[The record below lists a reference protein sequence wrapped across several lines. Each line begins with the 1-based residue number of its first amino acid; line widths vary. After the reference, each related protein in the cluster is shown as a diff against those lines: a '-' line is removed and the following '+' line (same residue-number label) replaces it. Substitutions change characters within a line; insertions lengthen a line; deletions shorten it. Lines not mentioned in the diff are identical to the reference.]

1 MCRFGF
7 GWWADKMRA
16 DSANWHTGHVARFST
31 KDTGPLAN
39 NSHRS
44 RESVNA
50 KRFIYTVVYCSPLQ
64 KGSKEK
70 EKEKTRL

>member
-1 MCRFGF
+1 
-7 GWWADKMRA
+7 MRA

-44 RESVNA
+44 RE
-50 KRFIYTVVYCSPLQ
+50 RFIYTVVYCSPLQ